1 MNYIQLDRRMVALI
15 LIELLARNFLV
26 TQAINTRSMLIT
38 NWAQKWISS
47 LNSSSS
53 AIKKNGPA
61 PAASDNELNGA
72 MAGINH
78 FCLKVSQQCANM
90 PLPMFAIIKLCF
102 WPNVSQDAFVSGI
115 VYI

>member
-53 AIKKNGPA
+53 AIKKMG
-61 PAASDNELNGA
+61 L
-72 MAGINH
+72 H
-78 FCLKVSQQCANM
+78 QQLVIMNWM
-90 PLPMFAIIKLCF
+90 EQ
-102 WPNVSQDAFVSGI
+102 WQE
-115 VYI
+115 